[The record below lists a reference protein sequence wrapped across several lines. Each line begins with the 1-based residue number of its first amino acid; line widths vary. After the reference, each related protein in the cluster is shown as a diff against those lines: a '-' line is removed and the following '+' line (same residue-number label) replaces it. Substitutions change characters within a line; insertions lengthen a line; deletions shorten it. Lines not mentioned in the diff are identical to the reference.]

1 MNHERLMTAAEL
13 AIYLSC
19 SLSTVRRL
27 VASGSLP
34 HYRLGK
40 MVRFRRAD
48 VDHWLQRQQQA
59 EATGSSRPAD
69 DHEDQLSLFAPAAGT
84 PS

>member
-27 VASGSLP
+27 VASGLLP

-48 VDHWLQRQQQA
+48 VDVWLQRRQQA
-59 EATGSSRPAD
+59 EDFGPSRPVD
-69 DHEDQLSLFAPAAGT
+69 DDDEQLSLFASASGA

>member
-48 VDHWLQRQQQA
+48 VDLWLQRQQQA
-59 EATGSSRPAD
+59 ETAGSARSGD
-69 DHEDQLSLFAPAAGT
+69 DHDDQLSLFAPVAGA